1 MRVLHL
7 GSGFRPLRRGGLVAY
22 IEDLMA
28 EQVRRGDEVAYF
40 FAGRHYPRLRTPRIR
55 RWSRDDVSFYELV
68 NSPLHDHGRQPALEV
83 AAPVVD
89 VLLEEAIDEFR
100 PDVVHLQELAGLP
113 SSVIDVARGL
123 GLPVV
128 VTLQDYFFVCPTFK
142 LLDAAGRTCDR
153 HDPGAGCLAAAAA
166 DPRPAGMLFEATANH
181 DLAHAPL
188 LHRLPRESRERI
200 ARVVGRRAPPTAGPQ
215 GTATDFRRRREANV
229 ERLSRADVVIAMSER
244 VAELHVELGVA
255 AEKVRTVHLTL
266 AHIDR
271 LTPAGRR
278 GPGRAP
284 TARLRRE
291 RPGRGGP
298 HTRAL
303 RREVVFGTLGAFEFA
318 PKGGDLLLD
327 AVRLLDDSPAA
338 GRFRVLVFGWVEP
351 RYAEAAAG
359 LDAIEIRDP
368 FAPSELDAIL
378 DGVDVGLMPSVWE
391 EAYGF
396 AGVEFLAKGIPVV
409 ANAIGGMP
417 DYVREGETGWLNRSC
432 EAEELAAIMGGIV
445 ERPEQVAD
453 LNAKLRA
460 DRETI
465 IKPIARHAD
474 EMDAIYAEAIAGRR
488 RS

>member
-55 RWSRDDVSFYELV
+55 RWSRDDVAFYELV

-89 VLLEEAIDEFR
+89 VLLEEAIAEFR

-142 LLDAAGRTCDR
+142 LLDAAGRTCGR
-153 HDPGAGCLAAAAA
+153 HDPGADCLAAAAA

-188 LHRLPRESRERI
+188 VHRLPRESRERI

-215 GTATDFRRRREANV
+215 GTALDFRRRREANV

-271 LTPAGRR
+271 LTPRNAN
-278 GPGRAP
+278 PSTP
-284 TARLRRE
+284 LI
-291 RPGRGGP
+291 
-298 HTRAL
+298 
-303 RREVVFGTLGAFEFA
+303 FGTLGAFEFA

-327 AVRLLDDSPAA
+327 AVRRLNDSPAA
-338 GRFRVLVFGWVEP
+338 GRFRVQVFGWVEP

-359 LDAIEIRDP
+359 LDAIEVRDP

-417 DYVREGETGWLNRSC
+417 DYVRDGETGWLNRSC
-432 EAEELAAIMGGIV
+432 SAEELAAIMGGIV
-445 ERPEQVAD
+445 ERPGQVAD

-460 DRETI
+460 DRGTI